1 MRTSIAAT
9 AAALAL
15 AAAAHAAPKII
26 DSVPVPTFD
35 FGDIPVGIPVNFAA
49 AESATGVA
57 ITGEWQFVSGDLGGG
72 SFPWSLDMVV
82 DAQGP
87 SGQTFTWGPNIGGDV
102 TIASYPIADFSPA
115 GFAPAEAG
123 AGAYTLDFRNI
134 PAAGGV
140 SRLTDGVLHLTVDV
154 PDVSV
159 TYTGAPDPAT
169 SWNRPFFIEGVSGLG
184 PVSYD
189 AFEFSVEVSGGYS
202 FTSTLD
208 VVGDHFSFIYKGS
221 FDPANPLDN
230 LLDYGLGNGFSPFEV
245 PRGTSAFETVLL
257 AGETYIWV
265 TSQWGQFSPLT
276 PFTNEIVGPGDILAD
291 FPPCA
296 PADITTDG
304 ACNFGTGDGVITL
317 SDFACYLSLWAQDD
331 PNADITATGQC
342 IRGTEGDGVELSD
355 FSCYLSEWAVGCP

>member
-123 AGAYTLDFRNI
+123 AGAYTLDFRNL
-134 PAAGGV
+134 PAA
-140 SRLTDGVLHLTVDV
+140 
-154 PDVSV
+154 
-159 TYTGAPDPAT
+159 
-169 SWNRPFFIEGVSGLG
+169 GVSGLG

-208 VVGDHFSFIYKGS
+208 VVGDHFSFIYNGS